1 MLYLLQQFFVDNLS
15 FLRIF
20 RYISVRA
27 IVAFFLSYFIVLFVG
42 RPFINYLRKKKIG
55 DDIRECGPQSHFSKK
70 GTPTMG
76 GVLIVG
82 SMIVT
87 TLLTGNLQNKYI
99 LILLFVTIIFGAI
112 GFIDDYIKFT
122 KSKKGLS
129 GKKKILGQL
138 IASAVVWAF
147 IYWVK
152 PLGDHMTFTIVN
164 PFIKDSYLYIGAI
177 AMFIFIALVM
187 VGSSNA
193 VNITDG
199 LDGLVIV
206 PVMIVALVLGIVSYV
221 TGNTIWS
228 KYLNLYYIH
237 GVGELT
243 VYLSTMIGAGLGF
256 LWYNFYPAQIFM
268 GDTGSLTLGGVL
280 ATVAIFLKQELLLA
294 IVGIVFVIEALS
306 VIIQVWSFRK
316 RGKRVF
322 AMAPIHHHF
331 ELQGMPETK
340 VTARFWI
347 ITLMFAILGIL
358 ILKLR

>member
-1 MLYLLQQFFVDNLS
+1 MLYLLQQYLVDNIS

-20 RYISVRA
+20 KYQSVRA
-27 IVAFFLSYFIVLFVG
+27 ILAFFMAFLIVLIVG
-42 RPFINYLRKKKIG
+42 KPFINFLRRKKIG
-55 DDIRECGPQSHFSKK
+55 DDIRENGPQSHFSKK

-76 GVLIVG
+76 GVLIIG
-82 SMIVT
+82 AMLVT
-87 TLLTGNLQNKYI
+87 TLIAGNLGNKYI
-99 LILLFVTIIFGAI
+99 LLLLFVTVIFAAI
-112 GFIDDYIKFT
+112 GFIDDYVKFT

-129 GKKKILGQL
+129 GKKKIMGQL
-138 IASAVVWAF
+138 FASATVWLFLLVA
-147 IYWVK
+147 K
-152 PLGDHMTFTIVN
+152 PLGSEITFSVVN
-164 PFIKDSYLYIGAI
+164 PFLKHSYIYIGI
-177 AMFIFIALVM
+177 ALMFLFIALVM

-193 VNITDG
+193 VNLTDG

-206 PVMIVALVLGIVSYV
+206 PVMIVAFVLGLISYL

-228 KYLNLYYIH
+228 KYLNLYYIE
-237 GVGELT
+237 GVGEIT
-243 VYLSTMIGAGLGF
+243 VYLSALIGAGLGF

-280 ATVAIFLKQELLLA
+280 STVAIFLKQEILFA
-294 IVGIVFVIEALS
+294 IVGIVFVVEALS
-306 VIIQVWSFRK
+306 VIIQVWSFKK

-331 ELQGMPETK
+331 EVKGMPETK

-347 ITLMFAILGIL
+347 TTIMFAIFGIL

>member
-1 MLYLLQQFFVDNLS
+1 MLYLLQEFLVDKIS

-27 IVAFFLSYFIVLFVG
+27 MIAFFLAFFIVLFVG
-42 RPFINYLRKKKIG
+42 RPFINFLKKKKIG
-55 DDIRECGPQSHFSKK
+55 DDIRELGPQSHFSKK

-82 SMIVT
+82 SLIFT
-87 TLLTGNLQNKYI
+87 TLVTGNLGNKYI
-99 LILLFVTIIFGAI
+99 LILLFVTLIFAAI

-122 KSKKGLS
+122 RSKKGLS
-129 GKKKILGQL
+129 GKKKIIGQL
-138 IASAVVWAF
+138 IASSTIWLFMLVA
-147 IYWVK
+147 K
-152 PLGDHMTFTIVN
+152 PLGTELTFTVVN
-164 PFIKDSYLYIGAI
+164 PFVKNSYIYIGVAL
-177 AMFIFIALVM
+177 MFIFIALVM

-206 PVMIVALVLGIVSYV
+206 PVMIVALVLGLVAYF

-228 KYLNLYYIH
+228 KYLNLYYIE

-243 VYLSTMIGAGLGF
+243 VYISALIGAGLGF

-280 ATVAIFLKQELLLA
+280 GTIAIFLKQEILFA

-306 VIIQVWSFRK
+306 VIIQVWSFKK

-331 ELQGMPETK
+331 ELKGMPETK

-347 ITLMFAILGIL
+347 ITIMFAILGIL

>member
-1 MLYLLQQFFVDNLS
+1 MLYLLQQYLVGEIS

-20 RYISVRA
+20 KYQSVRA
-27 IVAFFLSYFIVLFVG
+27 ILAFFMAFLLVLIVG
-42 RPFINYLRKKKIG
+42 RPFINFLKRKKIG

-82 SMIVT
+82 SMFIT
-87 TLLTGNLQNKYI
+87 TLITGNLGNKYI
-99 LILLFVTIIFGAI
+99 LALLFVTLIFAAI
-112 GFIDDYIKFT
+112 GFLDDYIKFT
-122 KSKKGLS
+122 RSKKGLS

-138 IASAVVWAF
+138 LASLIVWLF
-147 IYWVK
+147 MLVSK
-152 PLGDHMTFTIVN
+152 PLGAELTFSVVN
-164 PFIKDSYLYIGAI
+164 PFIKNSYFFLGIFV
-177 AMFIFIALVM
+177 MLIFIALVM

-206 PVMIVALVLGIVSYV
+206 PVIIVALVLGIVSYF

-228 KYLNLYYIH
+228 KYLNLYYIE

-243 VYLSTMIGAGLGF
+243 VYLSALIGAGLGF

-280 ATVAIFLKQELLLA
+280 GTIAIFLKQEILFA

-306 VIIQVWSFRK
+306 VIIQVWSFKK

-322 AMAPIHHHF
+322 AMAPVHHHF
-331 ELQGMPETK
+331 EVKGMPETK

-347 ITLMFAILGIL
+347 ITIMFAILGIL

>member
-27 IVAFFLSYFIVLFVG
+27 MIAFFLSYFIVLFMG
-42 RPFINYLRKKKIG
+42 KPFIKFLKRKKIG
-55 DDIRECGPQSHFSKK
+55 DDIRELGPQSHFSKK

-82 SMIVT
+82 SLMAT
-87 TLLTGNLQNKYI
+87 TLITGNLSNKYI
-99 LILLFVTIIFGAI
+99 LILLFVTLIFAAI

-122 KSKKGLS
+122 RSKKGLS
-129 GKKKILGQL
+129 GKKKIVGQL
-138 IASAVVWAF
+138 IASVVVWGF
-147 IYWVK
+147 LYVQK
-152 PLGDHMTFTIVN
+152 PLGNEVTFAVVN
-164 PFIKDSYLYIGAI
+164 PFLKHSYIYIGA
-177 AMFIFIALVM
+177 ALMFIFIALVM

-206 PVMIVALVLGIVSYV
+206 PVMIVAFVLGLIAYF

-228 KYLNLYYIH
+228 RYLNLYYIY
-237 GVGELT
+237 GIGELM
-243 VYLSTMIGAGLGF
+243 VYLAALIGAGLGF

-280 ATVAIFLKQELLLA
+280 GTIAIFLKQEILFA
-294 IVGIVFVIEALS
+294 VVGIVFVIEALS
-306 VIIQVWSFRK
+306 VIIQVWSFKK

-347 ITLMFAILGIL
+347 VTIMFAILGIL

>member
-1 MLYLLQQFFVDNLS
+1 MLYLLQQYLVDQIS

-20 RYISVRA
+20 KYQSVRA
-27 IVAFFLSYFIVLFVG
+27 MLAFFMAFLIVLVVG
-42 RPFINYLRKKKIG
+42 RPFIKFLRKKKIG

-82 SMIVT
+82 AILIT
-87 TLLTGNLQNKYI
+87 TLITGNLGNKY
-99 LILLFVTIIFGAI
+99 LLTLLFVTLIFAAI
-112 GFIDDYIKFT
+112 GFVDDYVKFT

-138 IASAVVWAF
+138 IASGTVWLF
-147 IYWVK
+147 MLITK
-152 PLGDHMTFTIVN
+152 PLGTELTFSVVN
-164 PFIKDSYLYIGAI
+164 PFLKHSYVYIGI
-177 AMFIFIALVM
+177 ALMFLFIALVM

-193 VNITDG
+193 VNLTDG

-206 PVMIVALVLGIVSYV
+206 PVMIVALVLIFVSYF

-228 KYLNLYYIH
+228 KYLNLYYIE

-243 VYLSTMIGAGLGF
+243 VYLAALIGAGLGF

-280 ATVAIFLKQELLLA
+280 STIAIFLKQEILFA

-306 VIIQVWSFRK
+306 VIIQVWSFKK

-331 ELQGMPETK
+331 EVKGMPETK

-347 ITLMFAILGIL
+347 ITIMFAILGIL